1 MVYAG
6 RARRPGTDARHPA
19 RALRPGPTIAAFGRN
34 TKILR
39 PLGSLGGSAAI
50 GPQYR
55 PAGPGRAGRPI
66 LRPLG
71 SLGGAA
77 LGHFGGAAPAATPRR
92 RAAGPS
98 RRAPRSFAAET
109 EGVLEMRQSNPFPL
123 YIYIYNRH
131 GRRPK
136 PRACWRCV
144 DCLQQSTPI
153 PLEKLIYIYI
163 YIYIYIVRST
173 AFTAMDPCSTQPE

>member
-1 MVYAG
+1 MSANRRYCDLWAPSA
-6 RARRPGTDARHPA
+6 ARPQY
-19 RALRPGPTIAAFGRN
+19 GRN
-34 TKILR
+34 TGR
-39 PLGSLGGSAAI
+39 
-50 GPQYR
+50 
-55 PAGPGRAGRPI
+55 PGRVGRPV

-163 YIYIYIVRST
+163 YIYIYCEVDCLHSNGPLLHS
-173 AFTAMDPCSTQPE
+173 A